1 MYGRDALHRLNS
13 RHRPNQIDEN
23 LPDGRDARVHAKN
36 EAAHRLAPTDRSG
49 GALTGSSATAPHGA
63 VAPTLATAIA
73 GITFALSAGATS
85 VGGGAQVGLSGH
97 ATTISAGPIVP
108 SHAHAAAGQEDEIFL
123 GTFDVA
129 SGGLGAH
136 TLLGVLDG
144 EGAGTETTS
153 LISTQTS
160 GSSFVWYEGG
170 YTSNSAKPTDNK
182 ANATT
187 ITGTPRDYDGYGGTF
202 NFKYWVVENG
212 VGGNGH
218 TLSAVLNGQPA
229 GEVVLG
235 LIEIKGAA
243 TLTDA
248 SEDYPL
254 RGSPLTSSPVT
265 VSGPATLI
273 AIWTGDNPGTTN
285 SATPGNGFTTID
297 NYTVWPPGE
306 TSVQTVVGVREVSA
320 AGSYGITW
328 SATPTQGAILTL
340 LAFEHAQ

>member
-1 MYGRDALHRLNS
+1 MGGRDALHRLIS
-13 RHRPNQIDEN
+13 RHRPNEIGGN
-23 LPDGRDARVHAKN
+23 PSGGCDARVHAMK
-36 EAAHRLAPTDRSG
+36 EEPPGFASALAM
-49 GALTGSSATAPHGA
+49 
-63 VAPTLATAIA
+63 AIA
-73 GITFALSAGATS
+73 GITFALTAGATTVDGDMQLGLSGRAAMISAGA
-85 VGGGAQVGLSGH
+85 
-97 ATTISAGPIVP
+97 IVP
-108 SHAHAAAGQEDEIFL
+108 SQAHAMGGDEDEIFL
-123 GTFDVA
+123 GTFEVA
-129 SGGLGAH
+129 SSGGLGAH

-144 EGAGTETTS
+144 DGAGTETTS
-153 LISTQTS
+153 PIITQAR

-170 YTSNSAKPTDNK
+170 YASNSAKPTDNK

-187 ITGTPRDYDGYGGTF
+187 VTGTPRDYDGYGGTF

-212 VGGNGH
+212 VGGGGH

-285 SATPGNGFTTID
+285 SATPGNGFATID
-297 NYTVWPPGE
+297 DYTVWPPGE

-340 LAFEHAQ
+340 LAFEHAR